1 MKVEIIKKSELG
13 RELNFIVE
21 KEVVDETKRK
31 ILDEIKKDAEIDGFR
46 KGKAPDDLIEK
57 KYSSAIQE
65 QLLRKLITDSYINA
79 IKENNLNSI
88 VEPDIYDVK
97 FDDNGNLL
105 FKIYIEEKPDVKIEK
120 YKEIPVKKVKPKE
133 VTEKMV
139 EDVLKE
145 WEKTPEMK
153 VALIDMEKRKAW
165 KEKAREQLIAY
176 SKARAEMEEEK
187 QLWDE
192 LMKNI
197 KFPVP
202 EKLVNERAIRYTE
215 EQLKAMNL
223 ENKSKEEVEKIAKEI
238 FQKVKPMAEEDVKK
252 YFILEKISELENIN
266 VDEKD
271 VEERIEHISRVIGQP
286 YEKVK
291 EQIEKNGEMENLKEE
306 IKIDKTFRF
315 IKENANMIER
325 IILPGEK

>member
-57 KYSSAIQE
+57 RYSSAIQE
-65 QLLRKLITDSYINA
+65 QLLRKLVTDSYINA

-105 FKIYIEEKPDVKIEK
+105 FKAYIEEKPDVKIEK

-286 YEKVK
+286 YEKIK

>member
-65 QLLRKLITDSYINA
+65 QLLRKLVTDSYINA

-105 FKIYIEEKPDVKIEK
+105 FKAYIEEKPDVKIEK

>member
-57 KYSSAIQE
+57 RYSSAIQE
-65 QLLRKLITDSYINA
+65 QLLRKLVTDSYINA

-105 FKIYIEEKPDVKIEK
+105 FKAYIEEKPDVKIEK

>member
-79 IKENNLNSI
+79 IKENNFNPI
-88 VEPDIYDVK
+88 VEPDVYDAK

-105 FKIYIEEKPDVKIEK
+105 FKIYIEERPDVKIEK

-153 VALIDMEKRKAW
+153 VSLIDIEKRKAW

-286 YEKVK
+286 YEKIK

>member
-57 KYSSAIQE
+57 RYSSAIQE
-65 QLLRKLITDSYINA
+65 QLLRKLVTDSYINA

-105 FKIYIEEKPDVKIEK
+105 FKAYIEEKPDVKIEK

-153 VALIDMEKRKAW
+153 VALIDLEKRKAW